1 MVIGKGWMDGAPTI
15 YRSAVTIHIRLMSWT
30 YLQLLTAVAPV
41 FLMIGAGWG
50 FRRAGVLTAEA
61 DGSLLRLVVN
71 LLFPCLI
78 LDTILGNPALNEIGN
93 VLLAPAV
100 GFGTVALGYGVSYL
114 AAPLFGV
121 REMRA
126 RRTFAFTTG
135 LYNYGYL
142 ALPMVQSLFPARTS
156 GVLFI
161 HNIGV
166 EICLWTLGVMLIR
179 GSAPRESWRQVLNAP
194 VITILL
200 AVALHFAGGRS
211 WLPGF
216 VLAAVKGLGAAG
228 LPLAL
233 VLTGATFADE
243 ARGVRM
249 NGSVNDS
256 IGACALRL
264 GVLPLCFLLLARWLP
279 CPDELRRVILVQA
292 AMPCG
297 MIPVILSKHYGGDP
311 ALALRIVLVTTAL
324 ALLTIPLWIQLGL
337 RWVGG

>member
-1 MVIGKGWMDGAPTI
+1 MPT
-15 YRSAVTIHIRLMSWT
+15 T
-30 YLQLLTAVAPV
+30 YLQLLAAVAPV
-41 FLMIGAGWG
+41 FVMIGAGWG
-50 FRRAGVLTAEA
+50 FRRLGGLTAEA
-61 DGSLLRLVVN
+61 DRSLLRLVVN

-78 LDTILGNPALNEIGN
+78 LDTVLGNRALGEMGN
-93 VLLAPAV
+93 LLLAPAV
-100 GFGTVALGYGVSYL
+100 GFGTVALGYGLSYL

-121 REMRA
+121 RDARA

-142 ALPMVQSLFPARTS
+142 ALPMVQSLFGAPTS

-179 GSAPRESWRQVLNAP
+179 GAGPRSSWRQVLNAP
-194 VITILL
+194 VVTILL
-200 AVALHFAGGRS
+200 AVALHFLGGRE

-216 VLAAVKGLGAAG
+216 LLTAVKGLGAAG

-233 VLTGATFADE
+233 LLTGATFADE
-243 ARGVRM
+243 ARGVRLA
-249 NGSVNDS
+249 GHFADS
-256 IGACALRL
+256 LGACLLRL
-264 GVLPLCFLLLARWLP
+264 GLLPIAFLLLARWLP
-279 CPDELRRVILVQA
+279 CPDELRRVIIVQA

-297 MIPVILSKHYGGDP
+297 MIPVILAKHYGGDP
-311 ALALRIVLVTTAL
+311 ALALRIVLVTTVA
-324 ALLTIPLWIQLGL
+324 ALLTIPLWIQIGL